1 MWDKCSSELICFANN
16 SKFGES
22 VGQIFVKKSSI
33 LYFRCGWQN
42 NSEEWLSLLK
52 QVEYNNSPSQSIK
65 QDANYAEIEKKKH
78 VRFAREGK
86 TPQKGHALSIVYIE
100 DFLAV
105 VKLLHADFYVCRFAV
120 VTVWQRNVCHPSTT
134 CWTRLTHL
142 YPASKVN

>member
-1 MWDKCSSELICFANN
+1 M
-16 SKFGES
+16 
-22 VGQIFVKKSSI
+22 KKSSI

-100 DFLAV
+100 GFLAV
-105 VKLLHADFYVCRFAV
+105 VKLLHADFYACVDLR
-120 VTVWQRNVCHPSTT
+120 
-134 CWTRLTHL
+134 
-142 YPASKVN
+142 